1 MSSQIGSQPASIR
14 IKSNCLGPIHGK
26 TGSGASNSVPKALR
40 LSGRNSTSLKHR
52 EGKERTNY

>member
-26 TGSGASNSVPKALR
+26 TGSGASNSVPKVLR
-40 LSGRNSTSLKHR
+40 LSGR
-52 EGKERTNY
+52 